1 MHRSFHWEDNSRT
14 GAVPLG
20 SFVDLALGQVVRKNG
35 IWPALVLVL
44 HDVVGGL
51 DA

>member
-1 MHRSFHWEDNSRT
+1 MTIRGT

-20 SFVDLALGQVVRKNG
+20 SFVDLALGLVVRKND

-51 DA
+51 GASG